1 MKYIIKALFSA
12 LFRHLGAILFEMKYT
27 NFETPEFRRGNPGEH
42 PVIVSALEKAR
53 TIIHENAI
61 NPSDF
66 VNLYGSE
73 NVQRDLKEV
82 ASLKKRFET
91 DETQKAS
98 EVFEAIVFE
107 QVELSNWLGDH
118 AETIRTSEFDDIV
131 NGVDLV
137 VEFSED
143 NSTNHLALGV
153 DVTFGTMSI
162 GKKFDRIRKEI
173 DADNLA
179 TVKYFESHGFKGSL
193 RQLPRVVIGV
203 ERDTV
208 IALAGLWSRQEKTKL
223 GNHFVKDILIQE
235 IERQLRTYL
244 VYAQSNG
251 ATASVK
257 SYTKALGT
265 IKSIRESNPIDTT
278 DKVRHAAIASDRVFK
293 EIIEQLGAFQKPSR

>member
-1 MKYIIKALFSA
+1 MLYC
-12 LFRHLGAILFEMKYT
+12 FEMKYT
-27 NFETPEFRRGNPGEH
+27 NFATPEFRRGNPGEH
-42 PVIVSALEKAR
+42 PTIASALEKAR
-53 TIIHENAI
+53 ALIHENAI

-73 NVQRDLKEV
+73 NVERDLASV
-82 ASLKKRFET
+82 VSLKRKFET

-107 QVELSNWLGDH
+107 QVELSNWLGEH

-137 VEFSED
+137 VEFTED

-153 DVTFGTMSI
+153 DVTFGTASI
-162 GKKFDRIRKEI
+162 GKKFERIRKEI

-203 ERDTV
+203 EKDTV
-208 IALAGLWSRQEKTKL
+208 IALAGLWSRQEKSKL
-223 GNHFVKDILIQE
+223 GGHFVKDILIQE
-235 IERQLRTYL
+235 IERQLRTFL
-244 VYAQSNG
+244 VYAQGNG
-251 ATASVK
+251 ATAAVK

-265 IKSIRESNPIDTT
+265 IKNIRENATVDTAGK
-278 DKVRHAAIASDRVFK
+278 DRQDAVSKDRVFQ
-293 EIIEQLGAFQKPSR
+293 EIKNQLINFHNTSR

>member
-1 MKYIIKALFSA
+1 MLYY
-12 LFRHLGAILFEMKYT
+12 FEMKYT

-42 PVIVSALEKAR
+42 PVIVAALEKAR
-53 TIIHENAI
+53 AMIHENAI

-73 NVQRDLKEV
+73 NVERDLKEV
-82 ASLKKRFET
+82 VSLKKRFDTNEASEST
-91 DETQKAS
+91 FKAS

-137 VEFSED
+137 VEFTED
-143 NSTNHLALGV
+143 SSTNHLALGV
-153 DVTFGTMSI
+153 DVTFGTTSI

-208 IALAGLWSRQEKTKL
+208 IALAGLWSRQEKKKL
-223 GNHFVKDILIQE
+223 GNHFVKDIIMQE
-235 IERQLRTYL
+235 IERQLRTFL

-251 ATASVK
+251 ATAAVK
-257 SYTKALGT
+257 SYTQALGT
-265 IKSIRESNPIDTT
+265 IKNIRENTPIDTT
-278 DKVRHAAIASDRVFK
+278 SKDRQDAISKDRVFQ
-293 EIIEQLGAFQKPSR
+293 EIKNQLITFHNTSR

>member
-1 MKYIIKALFSA
+1 MLYC
-12 LFRHLGAILFEMKYT
+12 FEMKYT
-27 NFETPEFRRGNPGEH
+27 NFATPEFRRGNPGEH
-42 PVIVSALEKAR
+42 PTIASALEKAR
-53 TIIHENAI
+53 ALIHENAI

-73 NVQRDLKEV
+73 NVERDLASV
-82 ASLKKRFET
+82 VSLKRKFET

-107 QVELSNWLGDH
+107 QVELSNWLGEH

-137 VEFSED
+137 VEFTED

-153 DVTFGTMSI
+153 DVTFGTTSI
-162 GKKFDRIRKEI
+162 GKKFERIRKEI

-203 ERDTV
+203 EKDTV
-208 IALAGLWSRQEKTKL
+208 IALAGLWSRQEKSKL
-223 GNHFVKDILIQE
+223 GGHFVKDILIQE
-235 IERQLRTYL
+235 IERQLRTFL

-251 ATASVK
+251 ATAAVK

-265 IKSIRESNPIDTT
+265 IKNIRENASVDTAGK
-278 DKVRHAAIASDRVFK
+278 DRQDAVSKDRVFQ
-293 EIIEQLGAFQKPSR
+293 EIKNQLINFHNTSR

>member
-1 MKYIIKALFSA
+1 MLYY
-12 LFRHLGAILFEMKYT
+12 FEMKYT
-27 NFETPEFRRGNPGEH
+27 NFATPEFRRGNPGEH
-42 PVIVSALEKAR
+42 PTIASALEKAR
-53 TIIHENAI
+53 TLIHENAI

-73 NVQRDLKEV
+73 NVERDLASV
-82 ASLKKRFET
+82 ASLKRKFET

-107 QVELSNWLGDH
+107 QVELSNWLGEH

-137 VEFSED
+137 VEFTED
-143 NSTNHLALGV
+143 SSTSHLALGV
-153 DVTFGTMSI
+153 DVTFGTTSI
-162 GKKFDRIRKEI
+162 GKKFERIRKEI

-208 IALAGLWSRQEKTKL
+208 IALAGLWSRQEKSKL
-223 GNHFVKDILIQE
+223 GGHFVKDILIQE
-235 IERQLRTYL
+235 IERQLRTFL

-251 ATASVK
+251 ATAAVK
-257 SYTKALGT
+257 SYTQALGT
-265 IKSIRESNPIDTT
+265 IKNIRENAPVDTT
-278 DKVRHAAIASDRVFK
+278 DKDRQDAVSKDRVLK
-293 EIIEQLGAFQKPSR
+293 EIKNQLINFHNTPR